1 MPAYQFYRLGPGQEE
16 VPPVQIVLFAD
27 EAALRVA
34 LSARFPGGCD
44 VWQGS
49 RFVGQFH
56 PAHSRHSPVDS
67 PDTAL

>member
-16 VPPVQIVLFAD
+16 APPVQMVLFAD
-27 EAALRVA
+27 EAACRVA

-56 PAHSRHSPVDS
+56 PAHSSRPSVDI
-67 PDTAL
+67 PDAAP